1 MININADV
9 KVPFFKYEV
18 SNHLNIK
25 NIILDDIARMGIHS
39 HIDNDQRISNTDW
52 HLNVNIIRPYI
63 EHIKLDITQVCKELK
78 KYFEYKEEVKLSNYW
93 FQQYSKGD
101 YHSFHAHG
109 QSSFSCVYYVNLQG
123 NNPKTTFKINSEEFQ
138 IDIKEGEILVFPGFL
153 PHTSKEN
160 TSGDVKTVIA
170 FNLTM

>member
-1 MININADV
+1 MIVINADI

-18 SNHLNIK
+18 SSHLSIK
-25 NIILDDIARMGIHS
+25 NIILDDIENMGIHNL
-39 HIDNDQRISNTDW
+39 IDNDQRISNTDW
-52 HLNVNIIRPYI
+52 HLSVDTFRPYI
-63 EHIKLDITQVCKELK
+63 EHIKPDITQVCNDLK
-78 KYFEYKEEVKLSNYW
+78 KYFGYEEDIKLTNYW

-101 YHSFHAHG
+101 YHHFHAHG
-109 QSSFSCVYYVNLQG
+109 QCSFSCVYYVNLQG
-123 NNPKTTFKINSEEFQ
+123 NNPKTTFKINSEEFE

-160 TSGDVKTVIA
+160 TSGEVKTVIA